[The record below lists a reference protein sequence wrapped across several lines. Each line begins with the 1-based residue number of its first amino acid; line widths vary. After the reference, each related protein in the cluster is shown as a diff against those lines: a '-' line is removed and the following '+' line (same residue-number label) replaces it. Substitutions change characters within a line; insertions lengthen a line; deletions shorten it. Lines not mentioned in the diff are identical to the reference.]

1 MKFIIMAILM
11 TCASAQ
17 QLPSNWFEEIIDN
30 QKSSNELS
38 QLEGYLE
45 RILKIQETVLIQSE
59 KTINKGLGEWK
70 LSGQKTDLAVSKSG
84 LFGFSAVKGTS
95 AVELSWSKKSNKSDI
110 EQEEEIIELNSEMDE
125 RDVLELVRPVYKVL
139 LKNINKREHRHRSKN
154 FEDHVLRYHRALKQV
169 STLEET
175 QYVADKFRLD
185 MSVSYSSP
193 LLGLSR
199 LSGDTRVR
207 LEWKITPSKNKSAED
222 EDQKVVRKILEDVS
236 TALEKVEVQDGYKLK
251 KISIGLGLSKKNLLS
266 FSKVKGSIMGHLF
279 LKKVSSKGKNS
290 FKFSDEDYQWND
302 SQENKLF
309 GLFKRSKFR
318 KGIERSF
325 KMTNW
330 FSKQFK
336 QQDSDWV
343 INKFK
348 TSFSI
353 SYSGFLGLANT
364 SSNSAVS
371 FEFSK

>member
-1 MKFIIMAILM
+1 
-11 TCASAQ
+11 
-17 QLPSNWFEEIIDN
+17 
-30 QKSSNELS
+30 
-38 QLEGYLE
+38 
-45 RILKIQETVLIQSE
+45 
-59 KTINKGLGEWK
+59 
-70 LSGQKTDLAVSKSG
+70 
-84 LFGFSAVKGTS
+84 
-95 AVELSWSKKSNKSDI
+95 
-110 EQEEEIIELNSEMDE
+110 
-125 RDVLELVRPVYKVL
+125 
-139 LKNINKREHRHRSKN
+139 
-154 FEDHVLRYHRALKQV
+154 
-169 STLEET
+169 
-175 QYVADKFRLD
+175 
-185 MSVSYSSP
+185 
-193 LLGLSR
+193 
-199 LSGDTRVR
+199 
-207 LEWKITPSKNKSAED
+207 
-222 EDQKVVRKILEDVS
+222 
-236 TALEKVEVQDGYKLK
+236 
-251 KISIGLGLSKKNLLS
+251 
-266 FSKVKGSIMGHLF
+266 MGHLF